1 MKFLLPIK
9 VLVILNVP
17 MIKRVL
23 FYCAGNTCRSPF
35 AEAYA
40 KWLKGTKFRTELQ
53 EVEFDSAGIY
63 HYYETAQPGTVN
75 YLKSIGIDISDFATK
90 KIDSELLEKQDL
102 ILGFEQKHHI
112 NKLKRK
118 FKKIRGIE
126 GKIFLL
132 LEYAG
137 EKRNLEIEDPFY
149 LPQEEYNKILERIER
164 GVLKVIRKIIEVNKV
179 K

>member
-1 MKFLLPIK
+1 
-9 VLVILNVP
+9 
-17 MIKRVL
+17 MIKHVL

-40 KWLKGTKFRTELQ
+40 NWLKRTKFKKELR

-63 HYYETAQPGTVN
+63 HYYKTAQPGTIN
-75 YLKSIGIDISDFATK
+75 YLKSKGIDISDFATK
-90 KIDSELLEKQDL
+90 KINLHLLEKQDL

-118 FKKIRGIE
+118 FKNFKGLNN
-126 GKIFLL
+126 KVFLL

-137 EKRNLEIEDPFY
+137 EKENLEIKDPFH
-149 LPQEEYNKILERIER
+149 LPQDEYNKILERIEKA
-164 GVLKVIRKIIEVNKV
+164 VLTVMEKIIEINRNEE
-179 K
+179 

>member
-1 MKFLLPIK
+1 
-9 VLVILNVP
+9 

-40 KWLKGTKFRTELQ
+40 NWLKKTKFKKELR

-63 HYYETAQPGTVN
+63 HYYKTAQPGTIN
-75 YLKSIGIDISDFATK
+75 YLKLKGIDISDFTTK
-90 KIDSELLEKQDL
+90 KINSKLLEKQDL

-118 FKKIRGIE
+118 FKNLKGIDD
-126 GKIFLL
+126 KVFLL
-132 LEYAG
+132 LKYVG
-137 EKRNLEIEDPFY
+137 EKENLEIKDPFY
-149 LPQEEYNKILERIER
+149 LPQDEYNKILERIEK
-164 GVLKVIRKIIEVNKV
+164 GVLKLIEKIIEVNRKEE
-179 K
+179 

>member
-1 MKFLLPIK
+1 
-9 VLVILNVP
+9 

-40 KWLKGTKFRTELQ
+40 NWLKKTKFKNELR

-63 HYYETAQPGTVN
+63 HYYKTAQPETIT
-75 YLKSIGIDISDFATK
+75 YLKSKGIDISDFTTK
-90 KIDSELLEKQDL
+90 KINSKLLEMQDL

-118 FKKIRGIE
+118 FKNLKGIE
-126 GKIFLL
+126 DKIFLL

-137 EKRNLEIEDPFY
+137 EKENLEIKDPFH
-149 LPQEEYNKILERIER
+149 LPQKEYNKILERIEK
-164 GVLKVIRKIIEVNKV
+164 GVLKLIERIIEINRKEE
-179 K
+179 

>member
-1 MKFLLPIK
+1 
-9 VLVILNVP
+9 
-17 MIKRVL
+17 MIKHVL

-40 KWLKGTKFRTELQ
+40 NWLKKTKFKKELR

-63 HYYETAQPGTVN
+63 HYYKTAQPGTVT
-75 YLKSIGIDISDFATK
+75 YLKSKDIDISDFSTK
-90 KIDSELLEKQDL
+90 KINSKLLEMQDL

-118 FKKIRGIE
+118 FKNLKGIDD
-126 GKIFLL
+126 KVFLL

-137 EKRNLEIEDPFY
+137 EKENLEIKDPFH
-149 LPQEEYNKILERIER
+149 LPQKEYDKILERIEK
-164 GVLKVIRKIIEVNKV
+164 GVLKLIERIIEINRKEE
-179 K
+179 